1 MILISQ
7 WDTTVVHAVHVNEST
22 LKRVSSGIKTGKRT
36 LRHGEVRTSVDSHM
50 LALQASTCSTVRS
63 SHCAALRSRHRRT
76 FLEQH
81 VTPRKKK
88 AHYFAEDLEI
98 YGKTTIYLLIY
109 LTKLSNDHTLCSH
122 NEVKKN
128 NVSSESKNGVSTRFG
143 TVCLSARKTA
153 FITTCWG

>member
-1 MILISQ
+1 M
-7 WDTTVVHAVHVNEST
+7 VHAVHVNEST

-109 LTKLSNDHTLCSH
+109 PTKPSSDHTLCSH
-122 NEVKKN
+122 NEVKKITYRAN
-128 NVSSESKNGVSTRFG
+128 RRTAYRPGSGPFVSVQEKQRSLPGCLHALTRAAMA
-143 TVCLSARKTA
+143 S
-153 FITTCWG
+153 